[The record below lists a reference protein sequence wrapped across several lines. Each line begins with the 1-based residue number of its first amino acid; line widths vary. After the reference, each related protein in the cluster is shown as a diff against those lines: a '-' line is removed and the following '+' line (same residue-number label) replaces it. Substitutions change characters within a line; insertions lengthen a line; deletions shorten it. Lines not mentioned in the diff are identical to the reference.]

1 MAGAPCNNKLQDLV
15 DGGCSCGAC
24 SGVFDKAPEL
34 ILNFRRRLSMRP
46 VVRMHGVVQGPT
58 HKGTRT
64 SSHRSACQRARA
76 FSPATSHLKAANCMQ
91 KLGWIRIS
99 EYLRFR
105 LMCGFNNPGS
115 ENRNTGHEK
124 AKHQTVPHEAAR
136 QARGALRRHD
146 TLRATRYRCAV
157 KRNCSC

>member
-1 MAGAPCNNKLQDLV
+1 M
-15 DGGCSCGAC
+15 
-24 SGVFDKAPEL
+24 PEL
-34 ILNFRRRLSMRP
+34 ILYFRRGLSMRP
-46 VVRMHGVVQGPT
+46 VVRMQELSKDPRIKGQELQVIGVLVKELAHFRP
-58 HKGTRT
+58 
-64 SSHRSACQRARA
+64 QRRI
-76 FSPATSHLKAANCMQ
+76 FKAANCMQ

-99 EYLRFR
+99 ECLRFR

-146 TLRATRYRCAV
+146 TLRATRYRSAV